1 MSPLPVSL
9 PFTDRSEAGIRLAE
23 RVRDYAVTDPIVLAL
38 PRGGVPVGAELAR
51 VLDAPLD
58 VLLVRKLGL
67 PGHSEMGV
75 GALTEDGQVCF
86 DDNALAR
93 LHVSRDQLKATVE
106 AERAELGRRLEVYR
120 GDNPAPRIAG
130 RDVLVVDDG
139 IATGGTARA
148 ALRMVRRQQPA
159 RLVAAIPVG
168 AQSAVESLRPEA
180 DHIVVLTAPENFR
193 AVGEWYRDFGQ
204 LSDDDVTRTITELRD
219 LAPTT
224 SGDARTVRVPAGSV
238 ELEGELTVPSDVRG
252 GVVVALEQEESSTSR
267 QAFTA
272 AMRDS
277 GYATLMIDPSHPRA
291 GGAGEAEGDAPA
303 EHGRKLG
310 EAAAWLRE
318 TVDVSPQQIGVFGSG
333 PGAPAALVAAAAH
346 PNEIA
351 AVVVHGGRIDAAE
364 NSLPQVRAPVLVL
377 VEGEDSFVRELAE
390 WVVSQLSAPCELRTV
405 AGAEQLLATSREWRA
420 VADSAAEWFTS
431 RM

>member
-9 PFTDRSEAGIRLAE
+9 PFTDRSEAGSRLAE

-51 VLDAPLD
+51 ALGAPLD
-58 VLLVRKLGL
+58 VLMVRKLGL

-75 GALTEDGQVCF
+75 GAVTEDGQVCF

-93 LHVSRDQLKATVE
+93 LHVSRDQLRATVE
-106 AERAELGRRLEVYR
+106 AERAELGRRLEAYR
-120 GDNPAPRIAG
+120 GHSPAPRIAG

-159 RLVAAIPVG
+159 RVVAAIPVG

-180 DHIVVLTAPENFR
+180 DHVVVLTAPENFR

-204 LSDDDVTRTITELRD
+204 LSDDDVTRTLTELRG
-219 LAPTT
+219 LAPATG
-224 SGDARTVRVPAGSV
+224 SDARTVHVPVGTA
-238 ELEGELTVPSDVRG
+238 ELEGELTMPPDVRG
-252 GVVVALEQEESSTSR
+252 GVVVALGRGEDGPRR

-277 GYATLMIDPSHPRA
+277 GYATLIVDPSHPREGA
-291 GGAGEAEGDAPA
+291 ESETGGEEPA
-303 EHGRKLG
+303 ERGRKLG
-310 EAAAWLRE
+310 RAAAWLRE
-318 TVDVSPQQIGVFGSG
+318 TAEVSPQRIGVFGSG

-346 PNEIA
+346 PDEIA

-364 NSLPQVRAPVLVL
+364 GSLARVRAPVLVL

-390 WVVSQLSAPCELRTV
+390 WVVSRLGAPCELRTV
-405 AGAEQLLATSREWRA
+405 AGAEQLLATTREWRA